1 MTYSNSKLKILARKL
16 LQLSRDEKGDLS
28 SQQVSE
34 VLALIKK
41 QFPSRQL
48 RLVLKHYLNAVKK
61 ALLQEQAIIEYAG
74 TILPSEIDSIVKTLS
89 QHYSRSITA
98 IEKKVPELIAGIRIR
113 IADDVYN
120 TSIEQKLQI
129 IQRKNFS

>member
-16 LQLSRDEKGDLS
+16 LQLSRDEKSDLS

-48 RLVLKHYLNAVKK
+48 RLVLKHYLNAVKQ

-89 QHYSRSITA
+89 QNYSRSITA
-98 IEKKVPELIAGIRIR
+98 IEKRCL
-113 IADDVYN
+113 
-120 TSIEQKLQI
+120 SLLQA
-129 IQRKNFS
+129 

>member
-1 MTYSNSKLKILARKL
+1 MTYSNSKLKILAKKL
-16 LQLSRDEKGDLS
+16 LQVSRDEKGNLS
-28 SQQVSE
+28 SQQVSK

-48 RLVLKHYLNAVKK
+48 RLLLKHYLNAVKQ

-74 TILPSEIDSIVKTLS
+74 TIVPSEIDSIVKTIS
-89 QHYSRSITA
+89 QHYNRSITT
-98 IEKKVPELIAGIRIR
+98 IEKNVPELIAGIKIR
-113 IADDVYN
+113 IVDDVYN